1 LHQAV
6 RDASIPNLAPFLLRA
21 VLGGL
26 ALLFAVRALKAL
38 SGRARWAYSFLALL
52 LAVTLLPP
60 LDFFRGAWNDPNYR
74 QQFALS
80 IATLVGLIA
89 LAGARSRGFPSKR
102 LAMLEIAIGVL
113 AAICALVGEIM
124 ALGV

>member
-1 LHQAV
+1 MAPMRRTNWLLRFPWLLAALAAYYLPWINNRAAALSANAYDLAEWVSLHQAV

-60 LDFFRGAWNDPNYR
+60 LDFFRGAWNDP
-74 QQFALS
+74 
-80 IATLVGLIA
+80 
-89 LAGARSRGFPSKR
+89 
-102 LAMLEIAIGVL
+102 
-113 AAICALVGEIM
+113 
-124 ALGV
+124 